1 MEKKQIAGIALIGLV
16 VVAFLGFAT
25 FKTMQT
31 RQVPPS
37 GTEADNAG
45 EEEAAPK
52 VRRHGPKV
60 KKKVDLASTFSD
72 WGAPAQSWD
81 DQPEE
86 QPQEPQKEFHK
97 QTPEEAV
104 ESVWQG
110 LDTYREMSPED
121 QARTRMMMT
130 FMTGLI
136 DMMGNTADTWMRDM
150 TPEQRDEAIAN
161 AENMLNN
168 VEAIELEIGPDMTD
182 EERAMIEPTLD
193 SIRNLGVIM
202 LDMG

>member
-1 MEKKQIAGIALIGLV
+1 MENKQIAGIVLIGLILA
-16 VVAFLGFAT
+16 AFLGFAT
-25 FKTMQT
+25 FKTLQT

-37 GTEADNAG
+37 VAEADQAG
-45 EEEAAPK
+45 EEEAPPK

-72 WGAPAQSWD
+72 WSTPTQGWD

-86 QPQEPQKEFHK
+86 QQQEPRKEFHK

-130 FMTGLI
+130 FMTAIIG
-136 DMMGNTADTWMRDM
+136 MMGNTADNWMGDM
-150 TPEQRDEAIAN
+150 TPEQREEAVAN

-182 EERAMIEPTLD
+182 EELSMIEPTLD

-202 LDMG
+202 LDRG